1 MKFHLHVIAFT
12 SDQFLYNYNFGT
24 LVRKEQTKVFQ
35 SCLTTNHY
43 YQKPQ
48 IEEGQTIQLLKEK
61 GQKDKQSLKIPQG

>member
-1 MKFHLHVIAFT
+1 MKFHLHVIAFA

-35 SCLTTNHY
+35 SCLKTNHY

-48 IEEGQTIQLLKEK
+48 IEEGQTMQ
-61 GQKDKQSLKIPQG
+61 